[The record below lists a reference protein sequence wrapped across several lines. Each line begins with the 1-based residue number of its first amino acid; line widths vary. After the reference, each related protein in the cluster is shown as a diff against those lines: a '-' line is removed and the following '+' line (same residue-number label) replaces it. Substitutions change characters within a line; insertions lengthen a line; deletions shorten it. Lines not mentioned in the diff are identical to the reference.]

1 MLGCIHR
8 MSTGPQ
14 APSSVHELPRVLGA
28 RHATSIVVG
37 IIIGSG
43 IFLVPREMIAA
54 VGSSKTVYLV
64 WIVGGLLSL
73 FGALTYAEITSGR
86 PDYGGEYAFL
96 REAYGDLVGFLHM
109 WTWWTIAKPA
119 SIASVVSGLV
129 RTLATFAVFAF
140 FHQPAFLGMN
150 WGQVASLIV
159 LWLVT
164 WLDITGTRK
173 AADVQ
178 LGLTVL
184 KVALIAVIA
193 IGCFVFAGPL
203 GSASNFGTVFTGA
216 RGGIGGFMVA
226 LIAAL
231 WAYDGWSDVA
241 AVAGEVKEPQRN
253 LPVAFVGGVLLVA
266 GLYMLTNAAIQ
277 YVLPAP
283 ALAVADR
290 PAADA
295 LRLVMRSHGIG
306 WGAALVSV
314 GMAISISATLVGT
327 TLSGARIGFA
337 ASRHRLFF
345 RSIGR
350 VHPRYHTPAV
360 ALVAQAAIASLLIF
374 AVGRFQALFSLAIFA
389 EWITYGLAVSTVFVF
404 RRRDAVSGKARAF
417 STPGYPLVP
426 VLFIVAAVTL
436 TGFQLADDPR
446 NTLTGCLVILLGVPV
461 FFYFDRL
468 RKTDAMAPSS

>member
-1 MLGCIHR
+1 
-8 MSTGPQ
+8 MSTEPQ
-14 APSSVHELPRVLGA
+14 PGQDLPRVLGA
-28 RHATSIVVG
+28 RHATSMVVG

-54 VGSSKTVYLV
+54 VGSSRMVYLV
-64 WIVGGLLSL
+64 WIMGGILSL
-73 FGALTYAEITSGR
+73 FGALSYAEIAAGR
-86 PDYGGEYAFL
+86 PAYGGEYAFL

-119 SIASVVSGLV
+119 SIASVVSGLT
-129 RTLATFAVFAF
+129 RTLATFTVFAF
-140 FHQPAFLGMN
+140 FSHPAFLGMS
-150 WGQVASLIV
+150 WGQVAGLCA

-164 WLDITGTRK
+164 LLDIVGTRK

-184 KVALIAVIA
+184 KVLLIAVIA
-193 IGCFVFAGPL
+193 AACFLLAGPL
-203 GSASNFGTVFTGA
+203 GSAAHFASVYPAA
-216 RGGIGGFMVA
+216 RGGVGGFMVA

-241 AVAGEVKEPQRN
+241 AVAGETKEPQRN
-253 LPVAFVGGVLLVA
+253 LPVAFIGGVLVVG

-277 YVLPAP
+277 YVLPAS
-283 ALAVADR
+283 ALAAADR

-295 LRLVMRSHGIG
+295 LRLVLGSHGIA

-314 GMAISISATLVGT
+314 GMAVSISATLVGT

-337 ASRHRLFF
+337 AARDRLFF
-345 RSIGR
+345 AAIAR
-350 VHPRYHTPAV
+350 VSPRFHTPAV

-389 EWITYGLAVSTVFVF
+389 EWITYALAVSTVFVF
-404 RRRDAVSGKARAF
+404 RRRDRLAGRIRPF
-417 STPGYPLVP
+417 SSPGYPVVP
-426 VLFIVAAVTL
+426 VIFILAAAAL
-436 TGFQLADDPR
+436 TVFQLVDDTR
-446 NTLTGCLVILLGVPV
+446 NTLLGCLVILCGVPL
-461 FFYFDRL
+461 FFYFDRK
-468 RKTDAMAPSS
+468 RRVAAVNA

>member
-1 MLGCIHR
+1 MNTESDTAH
-8 MSTGPQ
+8 S
-14 APSSVHELPRVLGA
+14 LPRVLGA
-28 RHATSIVVG
+28 RHATAMVVG
-37 IIIGSG
+37 IVIGSG

-54 VGSSKTVYLV
+54 VGSSGQVYAV

-73 FGALTYAEITSGR
+73 FGALCYAEIAASR
-86 PDYGGEYAFL
+86 PAYGGEYAFL

-129 RTLATFAVFAF
+129 RTLATFSTFAF
-140 FHQPAFLGMN
+140 FSNPAFLHMT
-150 WGQVASLIV
+150 WGQVAGLGA

-164 WLDITGTRK
+164 ALDIYGTRK
-173 AADVQ
+173 AANVQ

-193 IGCFVFAGPL
+193 VCCFAFAGPL
-203 GSASNFGTVFTGA
+203 GSTSHFHSVFHGA
-216 RGGIGGFMVA
+216 RGGVGGFMVA

-241 AVAGEVKEPQRN
+241 AVAGETKEPQRN
-253 LPVAFVGGVLLVA
+253 LPVAFIGGVLVVG

-277 YVLPAP
+277 FVLPAQ

-295 LRLVMRSHGIG
+295 LRLVLGTHGIG

-314 GMAISISATLVGT
+314 GMAVSISATLVGT

-337 ASRHRLFF
+337 AARDRLFF
-345 RSIGR
+345 SAIAT
-350 VHPRYHTPAV
+350 VHPRLQTPAT
-360 ALVAQAAIASLLIF
+360 ALMVQSLLGSVLIF
-374 AVGRFQALFSLAIFA
+374 AIGRFQALFSLAIFA
-389 EWITYGLAVSTVFVF
+389 EWLTYGLAVSTIFVF
-404 RRRDAVSGKARAF
+404 RQRDRCTARPRAF
-417 STPGYPLVP
+417 SAPGYPVVP
-426 VLFIVAAVTL
+426 VLFIAAALAL
-436 TGFQLADDPR
+436 TVFQLVDDPR
-446 NTLTGCLVILLGVPV
+446 NTLLGCLVILCGVPM
-461 FFYFDRL
+461 FYYFDRR
-468 RKTDAMAPSS
+468 RKHGA

>member
-1 MLGCIHR
+1 
-8 MSTGPQ
+8 MSEQ
-14 APSSVHELPRVLGA
+14 HELPKVLGA
-28 RHATSIVVG
+28 RHAMAMVVG

-54 VGSSKTVYLV
+54 VGHSSTLYTV

-73 FGALTYAEITSGR
+73 FGALTYAEISSSR
-86 PDYGGEYAFL
+86 PAYGGEYAFL
-96 REAYGDLVGFLHM
+96 REAYGDLVGFLYM

-119 SIASVVSGLV
+119 SIATVVSGLV

-140 FHQPAFLGMN
+140 FANPAFLGMT
-150 WGQVASLIV
+150 WGQVAALIA

-164 WLDITGTRK
+164 GLDIVGTRK

-184 KVALIAVIA
+184 KVVLIAVIA
-193 IGCFVFAGPL
+193 VSCFVFSGHN
-203 GSASNFGTVFTGA
+203 GSMHNFGTVFTGA
-216 RGGIGGFMVA
+216 RGGYAGFMVA

-241 AVAGEVKEPQRN
+241 TLAGEVKKPQKD
-253 LPVAFVGGVLLVA
+253 LPVAYIGGVLIVG

-277 YVLPAP
+277 YVLPAA
-283 ALAVADR
+283 ALAAADR

-295 LRLVMRSHGIG
+295 VRLVLAPHGIA

-337 ASRHRLFF
+337 AARDKLFF
-345 RSIGR
+345 ARIAN
-350 VHPRYHTPAV
+350 VHPRYQTPAF
-360 ALVAQAAIASLLIF
+360 ALVVQSLIGSLLIF
-374 AVGRFQALFSLAIFA
+374 AIGKFQALFSLAIFA

-404 RRRDAVSGKARAF
+404 RKRDAASGRPRAF
-417 STPGYPLVP
+417 STPGYPVVP
-426 VLFIVAAVTL
+426 VLFILAAVAL
-436 TGFQLADDPR
+436 TVFQLVDDPK
-446 NTLTGCLVILLGVPV
+446 NTLLGCLVILLGVPL
-461 FFYFDRL
+461 FFYFDRK
-468 RKTDAMAPSS
+468 RKALLTAG

>member
-1 MLGCIHR
+1 M
-8 MSTGPQ
+8 
-14 APSSVHELPRVLGA
+14 
-28 RHATSIVVG
+28 VVG

-54 VGSSKTVYLV
+54 VGSSGQVYAV

-73 FGALTYAEITSGR
+73 FGALCYAEIASSR
-86 PDYGGEYAFL
+86 PAYGGEYAFL
-96 REAYGDLVGFLHM
+96 REAYGDLTGFLYM

-129 RTLATFAVFAF
+129 RTLATFSVFAF
-140 FHQPAFLGMN
+140 FSDPAFLHMT
-150 WGQVASLIV
+150 WGQVAGLV
-159 LWLVT
+159 ALWLVT
-164 WLDITGTRK
+164 ALDIYGTRK

-193 IGCFVFAGPL
+193 ISCFLFAGPL
-203 GSASNFGTVFTGA
+203 GSASHFHSVFHGA
-216 RGGIGGFMVA
+216 RGGVAGFMVA

-241 AVAGEVKEPQRN
+241 AVAGETKEPQRN
-253 LPVAFVGGVLLVA
+253 LPIAFIGGVLIVG

-277 YVLPAP
+277 YVLPAT
-283 ALAVADR
+283 ALAAADR

-295 LRLVMRSHGIG
+295 LRLVLRPHGIG

-314 GMAISISATLVGT
+314 GMAVSISATLVGT

-337 ASRHRLFF
+337 AARDRLFF
-345 RSIGR
+345 SAIAR
-350 VHPRYHTPAV
+350 VNPRLQTPV
-360 ALVAQAAIASLLIF
+360 TALVVQSLLGSVLIF

-389 EWITYGLAVSTVFVF
+389 EWLTYGLAVSTIFVF
-404 RRRDAVSGKARAF
+404 RKRDAAAGKPRAF
-417 STPGYPLVP
+417 STPGYPVVP
-426 VLFIVAAVTL
+426 ALFIVAALAL
-436 TGFQLADDPR
+436 TVFQLVDDPR
-446 NTLTGCLVILLGVPV
+446 NTLLGCLVIVCGIPL
-461 FFYFDRL
+461 FFYFDRKRRQAL
-468 RKTDAMAPSS
+468 TA